1 MDRSSNLNEI
11 LKPINEFITLRSKER
26 AEYMQ
31 HFVKVM
37 KVVIDEVKK
46 TSPLLN
52 KMCKGFEFAGSYRDG
67 LKVNKPD
74 EYDLNIKLKLPLD
87 VDDRVTIDGNSKPG
101 FVRINIEKLLEV
113 LPKFSGYNEV
123 AKELGKLTNNEGYL
137 LQNEVLSWF
146 ESVLTRSWSKIKS
159 SLSSYTLSVRKQGPA
174 QTIQVIF
181 GPNPSV
187 SFSVDFVVGIVFDSS
202 IRWIATRDQPWEFI
216 PEERYWIAIP
226 KPMKSQENG
235 SRSGNAFWITSYPA
249 QESKLIHNKNRLKEA
264 TRFLKK
270 IRDRRSLKLLKSY
283 HIKTVIMLEIQG
295 KADSYWNS
303 PLGTVL
309 RDMLNAVIKRFDQ
322 QCIPSYWN
330 ERFNMLEG
338 WSPDQMAEVSKQLK
352 AVKKTWDDFYDRD
365 LVIKTILTDD
375 EIKDMKHEQNVH
387 QQHSNDRE
395 LDVYVPQRS
404 TSHIGGSRPRVFCP
418 EETQEIQQEDTSSN
432 WLGIGLGV
440 GAMAIGA
447 AILYRTSQSRR
458 E

>member
-1 MDRSSNLNEI
+1 MDRSGNLNEI
-11 LKPINEFITLRSKER
+11 LKPINDFITLRSKER

-46 TSPLLN
+46 MSPLLN
-52 KMCKGFEFAGSYRDG
+52 KMYKGFEFAGSYRDG
-67 LKVNKPD
+67 LKVYKPD

-137 LQNEVLSWF
+137 LQNKVFSWF
-146 ESVLTRSWSKIKS
+146 ESILTRSWSNIES
-159 SLSSYTLSVRKQGPA
+159 SLSSYKLSVKKQGPA
-174 QTIQVIF
+174 QTIQVTYQQDQNI
-181 GPNPSV
+181 
-187 SFSVDFVVGIVFDSS
+187 SFSVDFVVGLVFDAN
-202 IRWIATRDQPWEFI
+202 IRWIATREPPKNCI
-216 PEERYWIAIP
+216 SEEKYWIAIP
-226 KPMKSQENG
+226 KPMKSSDGNEN
-235 SRSGNAFWITSYPA
+235 GNAFWIISYPA
-249 QESKLIHNKNRLKEA
+249 QESKIIRNKNRLKEA
-264 TRFLKK
+264 NRFLKK
-270 IRDRRSLKLLKSY
+270 IRDRRNLKLLKSY

-309 RDMLNAVIKRFDQ
+309 RDMLNAAIKRFDQ

-330 ERFNMLEG
+330 KKFNMLEG

-365 LVIKTILTDD
+365 LVIKTILTDI
-375 EIKDMKHEQNVH
+375 ELKAMRCEQ
-387 QQHSNDRE
+387 E
-395 LDVYVPQRS
+395 
-404 TSHIGGSRPRVFCP
+404 
-418 EETQEIQQEDTSSN
+418 
-432 WLGIGLGV
+432 
-440 GAMAIGA
+440 
-447 AILYRTSQSRR
+447 
-458 E
+458 